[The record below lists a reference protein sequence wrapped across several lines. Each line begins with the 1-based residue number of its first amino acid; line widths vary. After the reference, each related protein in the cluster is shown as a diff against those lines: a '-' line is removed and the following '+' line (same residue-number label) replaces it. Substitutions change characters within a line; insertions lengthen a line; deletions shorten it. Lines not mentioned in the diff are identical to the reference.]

1 VNRPKIR
8 VAAGEPV
15 VLGAISEGPVRSLA
29 SYTTQGGY
37 QTFEQALNQQR
48 EDLLHT
54 VERSGL
60 RGRGGAGFPT
70 GRKWRAVADCS
81 ETPKYV
87 VANADE
93 GDPGAYIDR
102 FLIEESPHR
111 LIEAMAIAGYAVG
124 ADKGYIYLR
133 REYPAACA
141 VMSQALEEARSAGV
155 LGRGIFQSDFA
166 FEVELVI
173 GSGSYICGEETALL
187 KIFWKSIIALPLRCH
202 YSRSL

>member
-1 VNRPKIR
+1 
-8 VAAGEPV
+8 
-15 VLGAISEGPVRSLA
+15 
-29 SYTTQGGY
+29 
-37 QTFEQALNQQR
+37 
-48 EDLLHT
+48 
-54 VERSGL
+54 
-60 RGRGGAGFPT
+60 
-70 GRKWRAVADCS
+70 
-81 ETPKYV
+81 
-87 VANADE
+87 
-93 GDPGAYIDR
+93 
-102 FLIEESPHR
+102 
-111 LIEAMAIAGYAVG
+111 MAIAGYAVG

-155 LGRGIFQSDFA
+155 LGRGIFQSDFT